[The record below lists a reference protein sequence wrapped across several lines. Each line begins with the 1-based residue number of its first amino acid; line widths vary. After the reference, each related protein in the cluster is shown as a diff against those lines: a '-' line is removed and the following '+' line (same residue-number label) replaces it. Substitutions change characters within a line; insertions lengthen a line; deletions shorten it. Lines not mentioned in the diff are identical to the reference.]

1 MCRGVAAYT
10 PSIHYRRHSMKDDF
24 TSLLKEIQQT
34 IASFSEGQISFDEA
48 LRIYTRYKEQADEIK
63 SKPQYENYILNL
75 MATYNAENFSIFS
88 AIVVFSAKY
97 DKTTISLHHGPEV
110 FLQPLYSICKNTF
123 FSSPPRFVLDY
134 TVSQNVIQNFSLH
147 SSLLFHS
154 AELSIVF
161 IAISSSSFFSKE
173 TFQRYAACLKVF
185 TSPFDIADIISLD
198 VPNTILKYIHQVC
211 SKFLTKGP
219 CSLYG
224 IYIASP
230 FSTLSHFGLHSLNEV
245 SASIK
250 NTLIENF
257 GQHSFALSTNL
268 YLCINTNIHQ
278 NIKSLTFSYRDI
290 SIPSKFF
297 HKVIEKEADIIP
309 TIAQILHFH

>member
-1 MCRGVAAYT
+1 
-10 PSIHYRRHSMKDDF
+10 MKDDY

-34 IASFSEGQISFDEA
+34 IASFSEGQISFDQA
-48 LRIYTRYKEQADEIK
+48 LRKYTGYKERAYKTTSE
-63 SKPQYENYILNL
+63 PQCENYILNL
-75 MATYNAENFSIFS
+75 IATHNAENFSIFS
-88 AIVVFSAKY
+88 AIVAFNAKD
-97 DKTTISLHHGPEV
+97 DKTTISLYHGPDV
-110 FLQPLYSICKNTF
+110 FVQPLYSICNNTF

-134 TVSQNVIQNFSLH
+134 TASQNVIQNFSLH

-154 AELSIVF
+154 VELSIVF

-173 TFQRYAACLKVF
+173 AFLRYAAHLKVF
-185 TSPFDIADIISLD
+185 TSPFDIADIIFLD
-198 VPNTILKYIHQVC
+198 VPNTTLKYIHQVC
-211 SKFLTKGP
+211 SKLLTKGP

-224 IYIASP
+224 IYIVSP

-257 GQHSFALSTNL
+257 GQYSFALSMNL
-268 YLCINTNIHQ
+268 YLCINANIQ
-278 NIKSLTFSYRDI
+278 ADVKSLNFSYRNI
-290 SIPSKFF
+290 SIPSKIF

-309 TIAQILHFH
+309 TITQILHFH